1 MSKETENEAFAN
13 GIIVGVGLHQ
23 QRVIAAH
30 ERGEPL
36 IIGNSLFYLE
46 NGRERLERI
55 LSEICK

>member
-1 MSKETENEAFAN
+1 MSKKTENQAFAN
-13 GIIVGVGLHQ
+13 GVIVGISLHQ

-36 IIGNSLFYLE
+36 IIDDNLFYLE
-46 NGRERLERI
+46 NGRERLERV